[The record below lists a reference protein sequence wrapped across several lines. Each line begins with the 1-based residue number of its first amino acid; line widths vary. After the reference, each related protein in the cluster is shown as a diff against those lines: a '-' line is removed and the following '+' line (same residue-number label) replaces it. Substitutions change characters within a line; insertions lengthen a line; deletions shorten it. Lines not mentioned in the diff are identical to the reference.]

1 MNRKRFGDCLNALS
15 SLGILLANSAMT
27 VLVVLFG
34 ASFCKYSYLFSL
46 TLSIYGAVFFYVLFV
61 ILDQRW
67 NPLVP
72 LQDFQ
77 RREMFGVLH
86 RQGALTGVAWSVNY
100 VLVTAANP
108 FVPGLLLLVLH
119 SSGMAFLVF
128 LSVLL
133 LENSYCLAQWGC
145 IALVCAGRSLA
156 MLDESV
162 DDRRGIWALV
172 YGLGVWAVGVANLL
186 TENVMRNVRR
196 VCEGDEETR
205 QPLISVVQF
214 LCVVKLYSI
223 PATLALCWIPRAAR
237 GPARARYRA
246 DGMKC
251 LWTGACAE
259 ADSASCAEPG
269 STVTGLVSM
278 WIAST
283 LSFVTVFLAAGVQ
296 RQRDAVYVGIAHA
309 LGPVL
314 SMVVLIQRGLMG
326 IYYRQPQRIQVLSN
340 VITLGGGVVYT
351 AVTLLQEKRAPRTTC
366 LSRSFRFEPLGEA
379 LDPCM
384 DPAALPKSLELNR

>member
-237 GPARARYRA
+237 GPARARPRPSRTRQTQA
-246 DGMKC
+246 LVLTHWSALQCG
-251 LWTGACAE
+251 GA
-259 ADSASCAEPG
+259 S
-269 STVTGLVSM
+269 
-278 WIAST
+278 WAST
-283 LSFVTVFLAAGVQ
+283 TGS
-296 RQRDAVYVGIAHA
+296 R
-309 LGPVL
+309 
-314 SMVVLIQRGLMG
+314 RG
-326 IYYRQPQRIQVLSN
+326 
-340 VITLGGGVVYT
+340 
-351 AVTLLQEKRAPRTTC
+351 
-366 LSRSFRFEPLGEA
+366 SRSSPMSSPWGAEWSTRPSRCCRRRGHHARLASAGPSGSSRSA
-379 LDPCM
+379 RPSTRAWIQQHS
-384 DPAALPKSLELNR
+384 PRAWN